1 MNGVAERG
9 FRIEREKAAAMMQD
23 NALSQRIKAIVKRD
37 AERLLEDSELPEM
50 LWIEAFKHAIWLK
63 NRSPIRALKDKKTP
77 WEAAEGTKPD
87 LSRE

>member
-9 FRIEREKAAAMMQD
+9 FRTEREKAAAMMQD
-23 NALSQRIKAIVKRD
+23 NALSQRIKAIIKRD